1 MAKQHAALDISIF
14 EMVLESGDLSARL
27 RLADELAQLAAS
39 SAAPEAERLSIQ
51 PVLAR
56 LAHDPVQEIRV
67 FLAEKLTE
75 ADELADE
82 VVFSIVAD
90 EPEIAL
96 NFLARARSLTE
107 ERMLAV
113 LRVGDPGRQ
122 MIVASRGD
130 ISARVCAAFIE
141 RAEAEAVEALLQNPA
156 CILPPASAKLA
167 FRRFAEME
175 PIVEL
180 LLARPDLPAVI
191 RALQASR
198 ARERLAAELYS
209 NGWIAV
215 NRAEELLNES
225 EELALAGI
233 AARAADHERAELAGF
248 LIQRRA
254 LNSSLLLRLAAR
266 GEALFIRAALA
277 QLGRGRANQSPAKL
291 VSRAGLPEVCGLIL
305 RLALEAADE
314 GHGPGEAFGLKI
326 IERLAL
332 AGEEISDPLRAR
344 ALAVLMEAGSDTT
357 RRVAEA
363 IRVRLGLDVAA

>member
-1 MAKQHAALDISIF
+1 
-14 EMVLESGDLSARL
+14 MVLEGGDLSARI

-39 SAAPEAERLSIQ
+39 PVAPAAERDSIQ
-51 PVLAR
+51 PVLVR
-56 LAHDPVQEIRV
+56 MAHDPVQEMRA
-67 FLAEKLTE
+67 FLAEKLVE
-75 ADELADE
+75 AKELSDE

-96 NFLARARSLTE
+96 NFLARAKSLTE

-130 ISARVCAAFIE
+130 ITARLCAAFVE
-141 RAEAEAVEALLQNPA
+141 RGEAEAVEALLQNPA
-156 CILPPASAKLA
+156 CVLPPASAKLA
-167 FRRFAEME
+167 FRRFAEVE

-191 RALQASR
+191 RALQASH
-198 ARERLAAELYS
+198 ARERLAEELYS

-225 EELALAGI
+225 EEVTLAAI
-233 AARAADHERAELAGF
+233 ASGAADHERAELAGF
-248 LIQRRA
+248 LIQRRS

-266 GEALFIRAALA
+266 GEAPFIRAALA
-277 QLGRGRANQSPAKL
+277 QLGRGRAKQSPSKL
-291 VSRAGLPEVCGLIL
+291 VSRAGLPEVCGLVL
-305 RLALEAADE
+305 RLALEASDE

-332 AGEEISDPLRAR
+332 AGEEISNPMRAR

-363 IRVRLGLDVAA
+363 IRGRLGLDTAA

>member
-1 MAKQHAALDISIF
+1 MPKPNSALDITIF
-14 EMVLESGDLSARL
+14 EMVLDSGDLSARI

-39 SAAPEAERLSIQ
+39 PLAPQAERDSIQ
-51 PVLAR
+51 PVLVR
-56 LAHDPVQEIRV
+56 MAHDPVRELRG
-67 FLAEKLTE
+67 FLAEKLVE
-75 ADELADE
+75 AEELADE

-96 NFLARARSLTE
+96 NFLACAKSLTE

-130 ISARVCAAFIE
+130 ITPRVCAAFIE
-141 RAEAEAVEALLQNPA
+141 RAEVEAVEALLQNAA
-156 CILPPASAKLA
+156 CVLPPASAKLA
-167 FRRFAEME
+167 FRRFGEVEAV
-175 PIVEL
+175 VEL

-191 RALQASR
+191 RALQANR
-198 ARERLAAELYS
+198 ARDRLAEELFS

-225 EELALAGI
+225 EELALVAI
-233 AARAADHERAELAGF
+233 ATGAADHERAELAGF
-248 LIQRRA
+248 LIQRGG
-254 LNSSLLLRLAAR
+254 LNASLLLRLAAR
-266 GEALFIRAALA
+266 GQTPFIRAALA
-277 QLGRGRANQSPAKL
+277 QLGRGRATQSPARL
-291 VSRAGLPEVCGLIL
+291 VSRAGLPEVCALVL

-314 GHGPGEAFGLKI
+314 GHAPGEAFGLKI

-332 AGEEISDPLRAR
+332 AGEVISNPLRAR

-363 IRVRLGLDVAA
+363 IRGQLGLDMAA

>member
-1 MAKQHAALDISIF
+1 MPKAHAALDISIF

-39 SAAPEAERLSIQ
+39 PAAPQAEREAIQ

-56 LAHDPVQEIRV
+56 LAHDPVQELRA
-67 FLAEKLTE
+67 FLAGKLAE
-75 ADELADE
+75 ARELADE
-82 VVFSIVAD
+82 VVFGIVAD

-96 NFLARARSLTE
+96 HFLARAKSLTE

-130 ISARVCAAFIE
+130 ITARVCTALIE
-141 RAEAEAVEALLQNPA
+141 RGEVEAVEALLQNPA
-156 CILPPASAKLA
+156 CLLPPANAKLA
-167 FRRFAEME
+167 FRRFAEVE
-175 PIVEL
+175 SIVEL

-191 RALQASR
+191 RALQASH

-225 EELALAGI
+225 EELALAAI
-233 AARAADHERAELAGF
+233 ASGAAAHERAELAGF
-248 LIQRRA
+248 LIQRGR

-266 GEALFIRAALA
+266 GEAAFIRAALA
-277 QLGRGRANQSPAKL
+277 QLGRGRAKQAPARL
-291 VSRAGLPEVCGLIL
+291 VGRAGLPEVCGLVL

-332 AGEEISDPLRAR
+332 AGEEIADPLRAR

-363 IRVRLGLDVAA
+363 IRGRLGLDIAA

>member
-1 MAKQHAALDISIF
+1 MPKTHAPLDISIF

-39 SAAPEAERLSIQ
+39 PSAPAAERQSIQ

-56 LAHDPVQEIRV
+56 LAHDPVLELRT

-75 ADELADE
+75 PEELADE

-90 EPEIAL
+90 EPDIAL

-130 ISARVCAAFIE
+130 ISARVCAALIE
-141 RAEAEAVEALLQNPA
+141 RGEVEAVEALLLNPA
-156 CILPPASAKLA
+156 CVLPPASAKLA
-167 FRRFAEME
+167 FRRFAEVE

-198 ARERLAAELYS
+198 ARDRLAEELFG

-215 NRAEELLNES
+215 NRAEELLQES
-225 EELALAGI
+225 EELALAAI
-233 AARAADHERAELAGF
+233 AAGAADHERTELAGF
-248 LIQRRA
+248 LIQRQ
-254 LNSSLLLRLAAR
+254 LLTSSLLLRLAAR
-266 GEALFIRAALA
+266 GEVAFIRTALA
-277 QLGRGRANQSPAKL
+277 ILGRGRIKHSPAKL
-291 VSRAGLPEVCGLIL
+291 VSRAELPEVCGLVL
-305 RLALEAADE
+305 RLALEAADD

-332 AGEEISDPLRAR
+332 AGEAISDALRAR
-344 ALAVLMEAGSDTT
+344 ALAVLMEAGSETT
-357 RRVAEA
+357 KRVAEA
-363 IRVRLGLDVAA
+363 IRGRLGLDRAA